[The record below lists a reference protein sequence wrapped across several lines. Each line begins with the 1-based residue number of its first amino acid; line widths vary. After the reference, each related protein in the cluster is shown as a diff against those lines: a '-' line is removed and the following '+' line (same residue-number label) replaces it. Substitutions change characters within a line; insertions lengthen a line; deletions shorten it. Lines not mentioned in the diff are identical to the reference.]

1 VREIENRSAM
11 AKIDLVKESLNTLRT
26 MLTMLS
32 AFLITVGGGV
42 AVLFQR
48 ADVGVLFWIG
58 IFFMTLFIIAG
69 FMVIAK
75 IRQKTI
81 EIGEL

>member
-1 VREIENRSAM
+1 M
-11 AKIDLVKESLNTLRT
+11 AKMDEVKESLNTLRT

-42 AVLFQR
+42 AVLFQHD
-48 ADVGVLFWIG
+48 DVGVLFWIG
-58 IFFMTLFIIAG
+58 IFFMMLFIIAG
-69 FMVIAK
+69 FMVITK
-75 IRQKTI
+75 IKQKTM

>member
-1 VREIENRSAM
+1 M

-26 MLTMLS
+26 ILTMLS

-48 ADVGVLFWIG
+48 NDVGALFWIG

-69 FMVIAK
+69 FMVITK

>member
-1 VREIENRSAM
+1 M

-58 IFFMTLFIIAG
+58 MTLFIIAG